1 MLQNLSKEI
10 RECYACAERSKR
22 LADAALT
29 ESAKADYLAME
40 GRWLSLARSYEF
52 AECYRI
58 SPGRSGTSTD
68 RKDRPPQL
76 AAP

>member
-10 RECYACAERSKR
+10 RECYSCAERSKR

-52 AECYRI
+52 AECL
-58 SPGRSGTSTD
+58 SNFTGPLWNLNRSKG
-68 RKDRPPQL
+68 
-76 AAP
+76 